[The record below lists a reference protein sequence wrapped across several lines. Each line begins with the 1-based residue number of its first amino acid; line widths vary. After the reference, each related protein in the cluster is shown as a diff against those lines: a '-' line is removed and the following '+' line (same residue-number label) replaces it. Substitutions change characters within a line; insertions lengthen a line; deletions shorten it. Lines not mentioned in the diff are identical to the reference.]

1 MVPKRNFALIRPPHS
16 NATFNGVQRRTL
28 SKVLLHFATYGSL
41 ELDGVRTLNLRCL
54 LVMERSDDNI
64 VDHWIDLYIRR

>member
-1 MVPKRNFALIRPPHS
+1 MAPKRNFALIRPPHS

-28 SKVLLHFATYGSL
+28 SKVLLHLAAYGSL

-54 LVMERSDDNI
+54 LVREALR
-64 VDHWIDLYIRR
+64 